1 MTTTTQISRIR
12 LMSTLNV
19 DDTGF
24 QSLLDIAGLDD
35 ADNFTEEEVRALNNA
50 YVAQNSNARNRPP
63 VRSLPGNPTGN
74 VAVPPGESG
83 SPVDALR
90 QHLQENVAQVKA
102 QSQEALDEYDR
113 QMEDVMTDV
122 CQQVQDIRYYWTGEG
137 IRSLMHSGLN
147 TLETIEAP
155 ALPQSQG

>member
-1 MTTTTQISRIR
+1 MTTTTQMSRIR

-63 VRSLPGNPTGN
+63 VRSLPSPSAP
-74 VAVPPGESG
+74 VGESQSTG
-83 SPVDALR
+83 TSQIAGGFQGLLDGQYEVLQVQVNSALASHR
-90 QHLQENVAQVKA
+90 GRVEDLLG
-102 QSQEALDEYDR
+102 EALDEALDIPF
-113 QMEDVMTDV
+113 QIMEGFQESQT
-122 CQQVQDIRYYWTGEG
+122 IGGTTA
-137 IRSLMHSGLN
+137 L
-147 TLETIEAP
+147 TLP
-155 ALPQSQG
+155 GS